1 MGLSRSGTI
10 LTGVAMALG
19 ITLVFQNCAPTGNT
33 SRPFTDKN
41 VTSLSTERSRLD
53 AESTRLENLIAQD
66 LTCSVDAECE
76 ILVLARPCEEQ
87 LASSTLR
94 TDRDL
99 LKAALKDHA
108 DQWTSLSDAAAAYPE
123 LSWMCPM
130 AMLPQA
136 TECHA
141 GQCRLRD

>member
-10 LTGVAMALG
+10 LTAVAVALG
-19 ITLVFQNCAPTGNT
+19 ITLVFQNCAPTGN
-33 SRPFTDKN
+33 SAKPFTDKN
-41 VTSLSTERSRLD
+41 LTSLSTERSRLD
-53 AESTRLENLIAQD
+53 AESTRLESLIAQD
-66 LTCSVDAECE
+66 LTCSVDTECE
-76 ILVLARPCEEQ
+76 VLVLARPCEEQ

-94 TDRDL
+94 GDRDL

-108 DQWTSLSDAAAAYPE
+108 EQWSDLADASANYPE

-130 AMLPQA
+130 ALLPQ
-136 TECHA
+136 TSECHA